1 MLAPHVR
8 WFPIHNICG
17 SNGSKIRVDRMIAGV
32 RLRVLVI
39 SSETWPDH
47 AKRLAVLIHSA
58 ACRAT
63 GQLLPGSS
71 ADVLHASD

>member
-1 MLAPHVR
+1 
-8 WFPIHNICG
+8 
-17 SNGSKIRVDRMIAGV
+17 MIAGV